1 MVSVVDVENYEVSSF
16 INKKVESVKTMLEAN
31 RINYRIVGNGNKVMK
46 QIPAAGTE
54 ITDKDKVYLI
64 TNDENITVPD
74 VNGLSSKVAKELL
87 EKLGIKVKLDGV
99 GYVVAQSVPS
109 NTKIEDGL
117 EITLTLQPKYSL
129 DENS

>member
-1 MVSVVDVENYEVSSF
+1 
-16 INKKVESVKTMLEAN
+16 MLEAN